1 MHSPLLTREETTAAA
16 LSEPLDRAIALLD
29 AEPLWLR
36 VREAEHRLRDVE
48 ARLGVL
54 GTVHTDH
61 AAARRLFELRDD
73 LSSHLRAASICTSD
87 ELPPELIAHLLRRG
101 ARLTRSAIADLGV
114 VSSSSVEPDDGAKLP
129 RALAHLRLR

>member
-29 AEPLWLR
+29 AEPLRLR

-48 ARLGVL
+48 TRLGVL
-54 GTVHTDH
+54 GTVHADH
-61 AAARRLFELRDD
+61 AAARRLLELRDD

-87 ELPPELIAHLLRRG
+87 ELPPALIAHLLRRG
-101 ARLTRSAIADLGV
+101 AWVTRSAIAANVSV
-114 VSSSSVEPDDGAKLP
+114 VASAVEPDGGP
-129 RALAHLRLR
+129 PVPTRSSS